1 MNNPEI
7 GEIVASVQAAISRAY
22 TLGRLDALKHVITAM
37 EAEELG
43 VANAKPLALLGPKPD
58 MAAPSQATAPVQEQ
72 AAGETAV
79 PPHHDLHAN
88 DDRANAPSAEPD
100 RLPWYMRAAN

>member
-37 EAEELG
+37 EAEETS
-43 VANAKPLALLGPKPD
+43 VAGAKQLALLGPKPSEPEL
-58 MAAPSQATAPVQEQ
+58 PSVATELTASE
-72 AAGETAV
+72 ETSSHQDQ
-79 PPHHDLHAN
+79 PAN
-88 DDRANAPSAEPD
+88 DDRVGTSANEAD
-100 RLPWYMRAAN
+100 RLPWYRRAAI